1 MAGRFPAHAT
11 PLAAWAAAED
21 SGSHVEDGRT
31 VLQAEQGQIQIHT
44 ENIFPIIKKAV
55 YSGHEVFLREL
66 VSNGVDAISKRRMA
80 AMAGDCSEGPEGR
93 IQIRIDREAKT
104 LTISDNGIGMSADE
118 VKRYINQ
125 VAFSSAEDF
134 LEKYKSESDAI
145 IGHFGLGFYSSFMVA
160 SQVELVSLSAREGAE
175 AVRWSCDGSPNFSL
189 EAAERSEPGTD
200 VILHLMEEELE
211 YIEPARIRTL
221 ITTYCDFMPVEVQLE
236 GETVNKREAPWRRS
250 ARELSDDDYI
260 ELYRYLY
267 PFQGDPLL
275 WVHLNTDYP
284 YTLQGILYFPKST
297 GRADWEKG
305 EIKLYCNQVF
315 VSDSIKEVVPRY
327 LLPLRGVIDS
337 PDIPLN
343 VSRSALQTDR
353 RVRSIGGFVAKKVA
367 DRLKELHR
375 DDPKRYAE
383 IWESLAPF
391 IKIGA
396 MEDEKFADQVADLVL
411 FGTTAAPFD
420 GEPADGDSL
429 DPIPAEGGKAYTT
442 LSGYRSRLSPDND
455 KRVLYCTDEAGQ
467 AGALALWKSQE
478 AEVLLADS
486 FIDTQFIPWLE
497 YRHEELKFQRV
508 DAELDDSLQEKDSEL
523 ADADGKDASEKL
535 RELFKGALA
544 DDKVTL
550 QIQALKGDNAPAAL
564 ILLPEQM
571 RRINDMGAL
580 MEQRL
585 PGLPDHHV
593 LLINRRHKLVEG
605 LLKLSAGSVITGSG
619 SSPSQELAHALSRH
633 IYEMA
638 RLAVGGLEP
647 NQLAGFQQRS
657 CDLMG
662 QLMERGL

>member
-1 MAGRFPAHAT
+1 M
-11 PLAAWAAAED
+11 
-21 SGSHVEDGRT
+21 S
-31 VLQAEQGQIQIHT
+31 VLEQGQIQIHT

-66 VSNGVDAISKRRMA
+66 VSNGTDAISKRRMA
-80 AMAGDCSEGPEGR
+80 AMAGDCSEGSDGL
-93 IQIRIDREAKT
+93 ISIKIDREAKT
-104 LTISDNGIGMSADE
+104 LTISDNGIGMNADE

-125 VAFSSAEDF
+125 VAFSSAEEF
-134 LEKYKSESDAI
+134 LEKYKSEDDAI

-160 SQVELVSLSAREGAE
+160 SQVELVSLSARPNAE

-200 VILHLMEEELE
+200 VILHLQEEELE

-221 ITTYCDFMPVEVQLE
+221 INTYCDFMPVEVQLE
-236 GETVNKREAPWRRS
+236 GETVNKREAPWRKS
-250 ARELSDDDYI
+250 PRELSDEDYI

-284 YTLQGILYFPKST
+284 YNLQGILYFPKST

-315 VSDSIKEVVPRY
+315 VSDSIKEVVPKY

-353 RVRSIGGFVAKKVA
+353 RVRSIGGFVAKKVG
-367 DRLKELHR
+367 DRLKQLHR
-375 DDPKRYAE
+375 DEPKRYAE

-396 MEDEKFADQVADLVL
+396 MEDEKFADQVAELVL
-411 FGTTAAPFD
+411 FGTTAAAGEGETPDPVAAED
-420 GEPADGDSL
+420 G
-429 DPIPAEGGKAYTT
+429 KRFTT
-442 LSGYRSRLSPDND
+442 LGGYRSRLSADND
-455 KRVLYCTDEAGQ
+455 KRILYCTDEAGQ
-467 AGALALWKSQE
+467 AGALALWQGQG
-478 AEVLLADS
+478 AEVLLADT

-508 DAELDDSLQEKDSEL
+508 DAELDDSLQDKDSGVT
-523 ADADGKDASEKL
+523 DAEGKDSSESL
-535 RELFKGALA
+535 RDLFKASL
-544 DDKVTL
+544 DNDKVTI
-550 QIQALKGDNAPAAL
+550 QVQALKGDNAPAAL

-571 RRINDMGAL
+571 RRMNDMGAL

-593 LLINRRHKLVEG
+593 LLINRRHRLVEG
-605 LLKLSAGSVITGSG
+605 MQKLAAGSVIAGG
-619 SSPSQELAHALSRH
+619 GASSPSQQLAEQLSRH
-633 IYEMA
+633 VYEMA
-638 RLAVGGLEP
+638 KLSVGGLEP
-647 NQLAGFQQRS
+647 NELAGFQQRS

-662 QLMERGL
+662 ELMNRGL

>member
-1 MAGRFPAHAT
+1 M
-11 PLAAWAAAED
+11 
-21 SGSHVEDGRT
+21 
-31 VLQAEQGQIQIHT
+31 VLQVEQGQIQIHT

-80 AMAGDCSEGPEGR
+80 AMAGDCSEGAEGR
-93 IQIRIDREAKT
+93 ISIRIDRENKT
-104 LTISDNGIGMSADE
+104 LTISDNGIGMTADE

-134 LEKYKSESDAI
+134 LEKYKQESDAI

-160 SQVELVSLSAREGAE
+160 KQVELVSLSARPGSE
-175 AVRWSCDGSPNFSL
+175 AVRWTCDGSPSFSL
-189 EAAERSEPGTD
+189 EGAERSEPGTD

-236 GETVNKREAPWRRS
+236 GETVNKREAPWRKSPRD
-250 ARELSDDDYI
+250 LTDNDYI

-284 YTLQGILYFPKST
+284 YNLQGILYFPKFT

-327 LLPLRGVIDS
+327 LLPLRGVLDS

-353 RVRSIGGFVAKKVA
+353 RVRSIGNFVAKKVG

-411 FGTTAAPFD
+411 FGTTA
-420 GEPADGDSL
+420 PAQEQPAEGQSV
-429 DPIPAEGGKAYTT
+429 DPIPGEAGKAFTT
-442 LSGYRSRLSPDND
+442 LAGYRSRLDAAND
-455 KRVLYCTDEAGQ
+455 KRILYCTDEAGQ
-467 AGALALWKSQE
+467 AGALALWKSQG
-478 AEVLLADS
+478 AEVLLADT

-508 DAELDDSLQEKDSEL
+508 DAEIDDSLQEKESEL
-523 ADADGKDASEKL
+523 SDADGKDVSEKL
-535 RELFKGALA
+535 RDLFKTALA
-544 DDKVTL
+544 NDKVTL
-550 QIQALKGDNAPAAL
+550 QVQALKGDNAPAAL

-593 LLINRRHKLVEG
+593 LLINRRHPLVEG
-605 LLKLSAGSVITGSG
+605 LLKLSAGSVITGAAG
-619 SSPSQELAHALSRH
+619 TSPSQQLAEDLSRH
-633 IYEMA
+633 LYEMA

-657 CDLMG
+657 CDVMG
-662 QLMERGL
+662 RLMERGL

>member
-1 MAGRFPAHAT
+1 MA
-11 PLAAWAAAED
+11 
-21 SGSHVEDGRT
+21 
-31 VLQAEQGQIQIHT
+31 VLEQGQIQIHT

-80 AMAGDCSEGPEGR
+80 AMAGDCSEGEEGR

-104 LTISDNGIGMSADE
+104 LTISDNGIGMTADE

-134 LEKYKSESDAI
+134 LQKYQRESDAI

-160 SQVELVSLSAREGAE
+160 AQVELVSRSAREGSE
-175 AVRWSCDGSPNFSL
+175 AVRWSCDGSPNFTL
-189 EAAERSEPGTD
+189 EGAERSEPGTD

-221 ITTYCDFMPVEVQLE
+221 ITTYCDFLPVEVQLE
-236 GETVNKREAPWRRS
+236 GETINKRQAPWRASPRD
-250 ARELSDDDYI
+250 LSNNDYI

-284 YTLQGILYFPKST
+284 YNLQGILYFPRIG

-375 DDPKRYAE
+375 DEPGRYAE
-383 IWESLAPF
+383 IWQSLSPF

-396 MEDEKFADQVADLVL
+396 MEDDKFADQVADLVL
-411 FGTTAAPFD
+411 YGTTAQPGA
-420 GEPADGDSL
+420 PADEGT
-429 DPIPAEGGKAYTT
+429 PAEEAVEPGLLPILGAEGKSYTT
-442 LSGYRSRLSPDND
+442 LAGYRSRLGSDHNN
-455 KRVLYCTDEAGQ
+455 RILYCTDEAGQ
-467 AGALALWKSQE
+467 AGALALWKSQG

-486 FIDTQFIPWLE
+486 LIDAQFIPWLE
-497 YRHEELKFQRV
+497 YRHEDLKFQRV
-508 DAELDDSLQEKDSEL
+508 DAELDDSLQENESEL
-523 ADADGKDASEKL
+523 SDADGKDSGEKL
-535 RELFKGALA
+535 RELFRSALA
-544 DDKVTL
+544 DDKVT
-550 QIQALKGDNAPAAL
+550 IQVQGLKGDNAPAAL

-571 RRINDMGAL
+571 RRLNDMGAL

-585 PGLPDHHV
+585 PGLPEHHV
-593 LLINRRHKLVEG
+593 LLINRRHPLVEG
-605 LLKLSAGSVITGSG
+605 LLKLESGAVITATGG
-619 SSPSQELAHALSRH
+619 GDSPSHRLALNLGRH
-633 IYEMA
+633 LYEMA

-657 CDLMG
+657 SDLMG
-662 QLMERGL
+662 QLMQRSL

>member
-1 MAGRFPAHAT
+1 M
-11 PLAAWAAAED
+11 
-21 SGSHVEDGRT
+21 T
-31 VLQAEQGQIQIHT
+31 VLEQGQIQIHT

-80 AMAGDCSEGPEGR
+80 AMAGDCSEGTEGT
-93 IQIRIDREAKT
+93 IAIRIDREAKT
-104 LTISDNGIGMSADE
+104 LTISDNGIGMTADE

-160 SQVELVSLSAREGAE
+160 SRVELVSLSARPDAE

-211 YIEPARIRTL
+211 YIEPSRIRTL
-221 ITTYCDFMPVEVQLE
+221 ITTYCDFLPVAVQLD
-236 GETVNKREAPWRRS
+236 GETVNKREAPWRKSPRD
-250 ARELSDDDYI
+250 LSDDDYI
-260 ELYRYLY
+260 NLYRYLY

-284 YTLQGILYFPKST
+284 YNLQGILYFPRIT

-305 EIKLYCNQVF
+305 EIRLYCNQVF

-353 RVRSIGGFVAKKVA
+353 RVRSIGGFVAKKVG

-375 DDPKRYAE
+375 DEPARYAE
-383 IWESLAPF
+383 IWDSLAPF

-396 MEDEKFADQVADLVL
+396 MEDEKFAEQVADLIL
-411 FGTTAAPFD
+411 YGTTAAAAETAEDD
-420 GEPADGDSL
+420 GQATGL
-429 DPIPAEGGKAYTT
+429 DPVATDGRTYTT
-442 LSGYRSRLSPDND
+442 LAGYRGRLAGDNAD
-455 KRVLYCTDEAGQ
+455 RILYCTDEAGQ
-467 AGALALWKSQE
+467 AGALALWKGQG
-478 AEVLLADS
+478 AEVLLADTL
-486 FIDTQFIPWLE
+486 IDSQFIPWLE
-497 YRHEELKFQRV
+497 ARHGDLRFQRV
-508 DAELDDSLQEKDSEL
+508 DAELDASLHEPESEL
-523 ADADGKDASEKL
+523 ADAEGKDSGEKL
-535 RELFKGALA
+535 RDLFKAAL
-544 DDKVTL
+544 DDNRIT
-550 QIQALKGDNAPAAL
+550 IQVQSLKGEGSPAAL

-571 RRINDMGAL
+571 RRLNDMGAL

-593 LLINRRHKLVEG
+593 LLVNRRHPLVEG
-605 LLKLSAGSVITGSG
+605 LLKLSAGAVITGSDTT
-619 SSPSQELAHALSRH
+619 SPSRRLAEDLSRH
-633 IYEMA
+633 IYEVA

-657 CDLMG
+657 SDLMG
-662 QLMERGL
+662 QLMQRGL

>member
-1 MAGRFPAHAT
+1 MLRKVWPNDIT
-11 PLAAWAAAED
+11 LAM
-21 SGSHVEDGRT
+21 T
-31 VLQAEQGQIQIHT
+31 VLEQGQIQIHT

-80 AMAGDCSEGPEGR
+80 AMAGDCSEGPEAK
-93 IQIRIDREAKT
+93 ISIRIDREAQT
-104 LTISDNGIGMSADE
+104 LTISDNGIGMNVDE

-134 LEKYKSESDAI
+134 LEKYKQENDAI

-160 SQVELVSLSAREGAE
+160 KQVELVSLSASAGAE

-189 EAAERSEPGTD
+189 EQAERSEPGTD

-221 ITTYCDFMPVEVQLE
+221 ITTYCDFLPVEVQLE
-236 GETVNKREAPWRRS
+236 GETVNKREAPWRKSPRD
-250 ARELSDDDYI
+250 LSDNDYI

-284 YTLQGILYFPKST
+284 YNLQGILFFPKSS

-305 EIKLYCNQVF
+305 EIKLYCNNVF

-353 RVRSIGGFVAKKVA
+353 RVRSIGGFVAKKVG

-383 IWESLAPF
+383 SWDSLAPF

-411 FGTTAAPFD
+411 FGTSASSTEQQP
-420 GEPADGDSL
+420 GEGESI
-429 DPIPAEGGKAYTT
+429 DPIPGEGGKAYTT
-442 LSGYRSRLSPDND
+442 LAGYRTRLDAAND
-455 KRVLYCTDEAGQ
+455 KRILYCTDEAGQ
-467 AGALALWKSQE
+467 AGALALWKSQG
-478 AEVLLADS
+478 AEVLLADT

-508 DAELDDSLQEKDSEL
+508 DSELDESLQEKESEIS
-523 ADADGKDASEKL
+523 DADGKDSSEKL
-535 RELFKGALA
+535 RDLFKAALA
-544 DDKVTL
+544 NDKVTI
-550 QIQALKGDNAPAAL
+550 QVQALKGDNSPAAL

-593 LLINRRHKLVEG
+593 LLVNRKHPLVEG
-605 LLKLSAGSVITGSG
+605 LLKLSAGSVITTGGSGG
-619 SSPSQELAHALSRH
+619 SSPSQQLADDLGRHVYEL
-633 IYEMA
+633 A

-647 NQLAGFQQRS
+647 NELAGFQQRS
-657 CDLMG
+657 SDLMG
-662 QLMERGL
+662 KLMERGL

>member
-1 MAGRFPAHAT
+1 MISA
-11 PLAAWAAAED
+11 
-21 SGSHVEDGRT
+21 V

-80 AMAGDCSEGPEGR
+80 SMAGDCSEGPEGK
-93 IQIRIDREAKT
+93 ISVRIDREAKT
-104 LTISDNGIGMSADE
+104 LTISDNGIGMTADE

-134 LEKYKSESDAI
+134 LEKYKQESDAI

-160 SQVELVSLSAREGAE
+160 KQVELVTRSARGEAE

-200 VILHLMEEELE
+200 VILHLMEEEEE

-221 ITTYCDFMPVEVQLE
+221 ITTYCDFMPVEVELE
-236 GETVNKREAPWRRS
+236 GETVNKREAPWRKS
-250 ARELSDDDYI
+250 PRELTDEDYI

-284 YTLQGILYFPKST
+284 YNLQGILYFPKST

-353 RVRSIGGFVAKKVA
+353 RVRSIGNFVAKKVG
-367 DRLKELHR
+367 DRLKQLHR
-375 DDPKRYAE
+375 DEPKRYAE

-396 MEDEKFADQVADLVL
+396 MEDEKFADQVAELVL
-411 FGTTAAPFD
+411 FGTTAAAA
-420 GEPADGDSL
+420 EGDAA
-429 DPIPAEGGKAYTT
+429 DPIAAEGGKAFTT
-442 LSGYRSRLSPDND
+442 LGGYRSRLSSDND
-455 KRVLYCTDEAGQ
+455 KRILYCTDEAGQ
-467 AGALALWKSQE
+467 AGALALWKSQG
-478 AEVLLADS
+478 AEVLLADT
-486 FIDTQFIPWLE
+486 FIDSQFIPWLE

-508 DAELDDSLQEKDSEL
+508 DSELDDSLQDKESEL
-523 ADADGKDASEKL
+523 SDAEGKDNSEKL
-535 RELFKGALA
+535 RDLFKAALSN
-544 DDKVTL
+544 DKVTI
-550 QIQALKGDNAPAAL
+550 QVQALKGDNAPAAL

-571 RRINDMGAL
+571 RRMNDMGAL

-585 PGLPDHHV
+585 PGLPEHHV
-593 LLINRRHKLVEG
+593 LLVNRKHRLVEG
-605 LLKLSAGSVITGSG
+605 LIKLSAGSVLTGTG
-619 SSPSQELAHALSRH
+619 SSPSQELADNLGRH
-633 IYEMA
+633 LYEMA

-647 NQLAGFQQRS
+647 NELAGFQQRS